1 MGFVS
6 LKHCEKT
13 RKWWKHTGK
22 RIPGFGLLWLL
33 WKRLKALGREWPGF
47 HWACIME
54 RSLFYSSCYFL
65 RIKCHSAAHTS
76 GPKTRVCC
84 NHRWLQKP
92 CQAPADRLRDL
103 SLSPHFQV
111 TGNCC
116 CGPYLE
122 TTRVIPRIT
131 LLGADPWGI
140 PPWIFIISEYLTAR
154 DGELPGDPASWQ
166 EAIPSMLV
174 EPQPSVR

>member
-84 NHRWLQKP
+84 NHDGCRNPVRPQQVASEIWVY
-92 CQAPADRLRDL
+92 
-103 SLSPHFQV
+103 PHISRSWATV
-111 TGNCC
+111 VAA
-116 CGPYLE
+116 PYLE

-140 PPWIFIISEYLTAR
+140 PYEY
-154 DGELPGDPASWQ
+154 S
-166 EAIPSMLV
+166 S
-174 EPQPSVR
+174 SVNI